1 LNMRRLLVSSETGLD
16 GKIFVTFVALILIS
30 YLDQKMKQANLY
42 KSYTLHQ
49 MLDKLD
55 VIECF
60 EDAGHSLRIGE
71 LLDKQKKI
79 YEALGVKMP
88 TSSC

>member
-1 LNMRRLLVSSETGLD
+1 
-16 GKIFVTFVALILIS
+16 
-30 YLDQKMKQANLY
+30 
-42 KSYTLHQ
+42 
-49 MLDKLD
+49 
-55 VIECF
+55 
-60 EDAGHSLRIGE
+60 RIGE

>member
-1 LNMRRLLVSSETGLD
+1 
-16 GKIFVTFVALILIS
+16 
-30 YLDQKMKQANLY
+30 
-42 KSYTLHQ
+42 
-49 MLDKLD
+49 
-55 VIECF
+55 
-60 EDAGHSLRIGE
+60 IGE